1 MSADIFP
8 EGWAM
13 VQSPDDP
20 NRWRGGWGMGNGY
33 DFMQDALPR
42 PWRPVASW
50 GADGWDLGD
59 WPLVCVAHHA
69 PAGGPLA
76 VVQYVEG
83 DLFARVCADRA
94 ELDRATD
101 AIAREWWERDPEH
114 GPPDLNS
121 PDARGPYT
129 RERAA

>member
-59 WPLVCVAHHA
+59 WPLVCVAHQCPRRRA
-69 PAGGPLA
+69 PGGCA
-76 VVQYVEG
+76 VRRGRPIRPSV
-83 DLFARVCADRA
+83 RRPCRA
-94 ELDRATD
+94 
-101 AIAREWWERDPEH
+101 
-114 GPPDLNS
+114 
-121 PDARGPYT
+121 
-129 RERAA
+129 